1 MQAKNAGIKSGERLF
16 DTLLVTENY
25 PTGEALNASQALTK
39 TKIEQVSAKEHI
51 DFGLSVAVVP
61 DEEFWVRF
69 SYKSGEYSS
78 TLINQISQHFKA
90 IINSIV
96 SQTDPVALVG
106 SLEMQQ
112 DEIDDK
118 SSMSELMDELNDL
131 SEAELAELLMTE
143 EQL

>member
-1 MQAKNAGIKSGERLF
+1 
-16 DTLLVTENY
+16 
-25 PTGEALNASQALTK
+25 EALSSSQALTK

-69 SYKSGEYSS
+69 SYKSGEYST

-96 SQTDPVALVG
+96 SQTDSAALVG

-118 SSMSELMDELNDL
+118 PLMSALIDELNDL

-143 EQL
+143 EKL